1 MAIDLVKNSRDVE
14 IEKLRRELEDLK
26 AQSAQQQAE
35 ALSSGPTITPTETDN
50 RDAVQIELDTA
61 EEFVINNLFPNGLK
75 VNSFIKTYLTMKG
88 KTEVEVINEALAKFE
103 KAIKPFM
110 SPDGTLILTGRPS
123 ELVRLLEPVIQK
135 LGQMIGG

>member
-14 IEKLRRELEDLK
+14 IERLKRELEDLK
-26 AQSAQQQAE
+26 SQPVTQAGTP
-35 ALSSGPTITPTETDN
+35 SSGIAITQTETEN

-61 EEFVINNLFPNGLK
+61 EEFVINNLFPKGIK
-75 VNSFIKTYLTMKG
+75 VNSFIKTYLTMRG
-88 KTEVEVINEALAKFE
+88 KTEVEIINDALLNFE

-110 SPDGTLILTGRPS
+110 SPDGTLILTGKPS
-123 ELVRLLEPVIQK
+123 ELVRLLGPAIQK

>member
-14 IEKLRRELEDLK
+14 IEKLKRELEDLK
-26 AQSAQQQAE
+26 SQSAQQQAE
-35 ALSSGPTITPTETDN
+35 APSSGPTIAPTETDN

-75 VNSFIKTYLTMKG
+75 VNAFIKTYLTMRG

-123 ELVRLLEPVIQK
+123 ELVRLLGPVIQK
-135 LGQMIGG
+135 LGQIIGG